1 MGFAASRPIVAKLG
15 HLSLRLNPCLVFV
28 VDRAQRFRI
37 LAEAAADDRE
47 TGLPGRVHRPP
58 GSQLRASAGLNDGP
72 VGIRP
77 VRLPGG
83 GSTTLM
89 RVMQTNACSLSCGY
103 CPTFCGGRVKRTALS
118 PEEVARTFMESHR
131 AGVAQGLFLTS
142 GVPGRAPRAVDR
154 MLAAIEILRKREGFA
169 GYVHIKLLP
178 GAEREQVV
186 QATRLATRVSV
197 NLEGPNDTVVRGLAR
212 EKDYSSDLLP
222 SLELA
227 GRLSREARLEG
238 REGIAP
244 AGTTTQFVVGALGE
258 QDREILG
265 VVGGLERRGLLHH
278 AHFSAFQPVEGTP
291 MEGLRP
297 TPAVREWRLYQAE
310 HLLRQYGFRFEELV
324 FGSDGNLGLDHDPKT
339 AWALTHAEQFPV
351 SLERAPYELLLRVP
365 GVGPAAARRLVTER
379 RRTLPRDAQDL
390 RRLGVDAA
398 RAGYFLTLRG
408 RRIRSALPAE
418 QLRLFPPGEHLTQGP
433 WRTNVP
439 PCAYR

>member
-1 MGFAASRPIVAKLG
+1 MDRRQ
-15 HLSLRLNPCLVFV
+15 RL
-28 VDRAQRFRI
+28 AI
-37 LAEAAADDRE
+37 LAEAASDDKE
-47 TGLPGRVHRPP
+47 TGLPGRPR
-58 GSQLRASAGLNDGP
+58 LNEGP

-83 GSTTLM
+83 GTTTLM

-103 CPTFCGGRVKRTALS
+103 CRLCGGRVKRTALS

-154 MLAAIEILRKREGFA
+154 MLAAIEILRRREGFA

-197 NLEGPNDTVVRGLAR
+197 NLEGPNDAVVRGLAR
-212 EKDYSSDLLP
+212 EKDYSGDLLP
-222 SLELA
+222 NLMLA

-238 REGIAP
+238 RVGIAA
-244 AGTTTQFVVGALGE
+244 AGTTTQFVVGAQGE
-258 QDREILG
+258 KDREILG
-265 VVGGLERRGLLHH
+265 VVSGLERGGLLTLT
-278 AHFSAFQPVEGTP
+278 FSAFQPWPGRRWSPPATP
-291 MEGLRP
+291 PRASGAL
-297 TPAVREWRLYQAE
+297 QAE
-310 HLLRQYGFRFEELV
+310 HLLAVRFRWELV
-324 FGSDGNLGLDHDPKT
+324 FGSDCNLALDHDPKT
-339 AWALTHAEQFPV
+339 AWALAHVERFPV
-351 SLERAPYELLLRVP
+351 ALERAPYELLLRVP
-365 GVGPAAARRLVTER
+365 GIGPAAARRLVTER
-379 RRTLPRDAQDL
+379 RRTVPRDAQDL

-398 RAGYFLTLRG
+398 RAGFFLTLRG
-408 RRIRSALPAE
+408 RRLRAGLPAE

-433 WRTNVP
+433 WKTAVP